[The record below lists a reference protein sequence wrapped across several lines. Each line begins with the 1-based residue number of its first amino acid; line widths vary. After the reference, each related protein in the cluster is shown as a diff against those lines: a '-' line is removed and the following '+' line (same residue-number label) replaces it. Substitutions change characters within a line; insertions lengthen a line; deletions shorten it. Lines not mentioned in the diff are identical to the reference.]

1 MTDTAWFILFDTTKD
16 SFKWFWLEYGFAW
29 NDLIILRDRKM
40 RWSME
45 TLMND
50 VWFALPDNKFNIVEN
65 PKGWSEFLSL
75 IED

>member
-1 MTDTAWFILFDTTKD
+1 MTDTTWFILFDTTKD

-29 NDLIILRDRKM
+29 NELIRFREMKRKG
-40 RWSME
+40 SMIN
-45 TLMND
+45 LMND